1 MEMRKQYY
9 ETLNT
14 LLKDNKKVVVMD
26 ADLASASGTS
36 QLYTDYPKQTINV
49 GISEANMISSA
60 AGMSRTGLIPFVHTF
75 APFASRRVLD
85 QLYMSGVYSNNKLH
99 IYASDPG
106 YWAQHNGGTHTTY
119 EDLSAVLAFPNITVM
134 APCDIHQ
141 FKWILENYVTDEG
154 VYFTRAPR
162 KELPTLYTE
171 NQVFEK
177 GKAIVHGKGSDAVV
191 FAHGEMVHE
200 ALEAQ
205 KVLEQE
211 DIFISI
217 VDCFSLKPFDTE
229 TALQL
234 AASSDL
240 VLTAENH
247 QRHGGLGSII
257 ERILT
262 EANLCKPYTAIA
274 VNDVF
279 GEVGDANY
287 LKNKHGLT
295 ANNIVNTIKSLQK

>member
-14 LLKDNKKVVVMD
+14 LLKENKKIVVMD

-36 QLYTDYPKQTINV
+36 KLYTDYPEQAINV
-49 GISEANMISSA
+49 GISEANMMSSA

-119 EDLSAVLAFPNITVM
+119 EDLSAVLAFPKITVM
-134 APCDIHQ
+134 APCDTHQ

-162 KELPTLYTE
+162 KELPELYTE
-171 NQVFEK
+171 AQVFEK
-177 GKAIVHGKGSDAVV
+177 GKAIVHGNGSDAVI
-191 FAHGEMVHE
+191 FAMGEMVHE

-205 KVLEQE
+205 TLLEKE
-211 DIFISI
+211 GTYITV

-229 TALQL
+229 TAKNLS
-234 AASSDL
+234 ASSDL

-247 QRHGGLGSII
+247 QRHGGLGSIV
-257 ERILT
+257 ERILA
-262 EANLCKPYTAIA
+262 EENICKPYAAIA

-287 LKNKHGLT
+287 LKEKHGLT
-295 ANNIVNTIKSLQK
+295 AENIVNTINKMR